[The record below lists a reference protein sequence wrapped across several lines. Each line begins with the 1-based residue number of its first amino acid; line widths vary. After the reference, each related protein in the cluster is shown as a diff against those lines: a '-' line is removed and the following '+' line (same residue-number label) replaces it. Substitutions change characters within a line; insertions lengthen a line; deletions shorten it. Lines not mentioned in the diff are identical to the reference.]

1 MNFRTWIRDNCFT
14 YGYVPCVVFLGWLL
28 DNQMWGRAA
37 MLVEEM
43 GDEWG
48 RVSFRLDREL
58 IEEYAAELW
67 GMKIDYVDV
76 EEHVLE
82 LGKLIVDKYEE
93 KYHLDCNL
101 GELGGV

>member
-1 MNFRTWIRDNCFT
+1 MITPTLIYRYSI
-14 YGYVPCVVFLGWLL
+14 
-28 DNQMWGRAA
+28 
-37 MLVEEM
+37 
-43 GDEWG
+43 
-48 RVSFRLDREL
+48 EL
-58 IEEYAAELW
+58 IEGYAAELW

-76 EEHVLE
+76 DEHVLE

>member
-1 MNFRTWIRDNCFT
+1 
-14 YGYVPCVVFLGWLL
+14 
-28 DNQMWGRAA
+28 
-37 MLVEEM
+37 
-43 GDEWG
+43 
-48 RVSFRLDREL
+48 
-58 IEEYAAELW
+58 
-67 GMKIDYVDV
+67 MKIDYVDV

>member
-1 MNFRTWIRDNCFT
+1 
-14 YGYVPCVVFLGWLL
+14 
-28 DNQMWGRAA
+28 
-37 MLVEEM
+37 M

-82 LGKLIVDKYEE
+82 LGKLIVDK
-93 KYHLDCNL
+93 
-101 GELGGV
+101 

>member
-1 MNFRTWIRDNCFT
+1 MN
-14 YGYVPCVVFLGWLL
+14 
-28 DNQMWGRAA
+28 
-37 MLVEEM
+37 
-43 GDEWG
+43 
-48 RVSFRLDREL
+48 L

-93 KYHLDCNL
+93 KYHLDLFLTTPLYPSQLSKIKSELKKLMKML
-101 GELGGV
+101 GI

>member
-1 MNFRTWIRDNCFT
+1 MCPGSGTYRTT
-14 YGYVPCVVFLGWLL
+14 
-28 DNQMWGRAA
+28 AE
-37 MLVEEM
+37 VEEM

-76 EEHVLE
+76 ARYQ
-82 LGKLIVDKYEE
+82 KLFIVCPYKRSV
-93 KYHLDCNL
+93 NL
-101 GELGGV
+101 IRSKN

>member
-1 MNFRTWIRDNCFT
+1 MRRNIIWTVT
-14 YGYVPCVVFLGWLL
+14 L
-28 DNQMWGRAA
+28 
-37 MLVEEM
+37 EEM

-67 GMKIDYVDV
+67 GMKVDYVDV

-93 KYHLDCNL
+93 RYKESRLI
-101 GELGGV
+101 ELTA

>member
-1 MNFRTWIRDNCFT
+1 MAKRKLVAQLNPVNCK
-14 YGYVPCVVFLGWLL
+14 V
-28 DNQMWGRAA
+28 
-37 MLVEEM
+37 
-43 GDEWG
+43 
-48 RVSFRLDREL
+48 
-58 IEEYAAELW
+58 
-67 GMKIDYVDV
+67 V

>member
-1 MNFRTWIRDNCFT
+1 MEERAFDEGAKWWDATYAIRPNGMVTAQLIIFRTKN
-14 YGYVPCVVFLGWLL
+14 GY
-28 DNQMWGRAA
+28 DKYKY
-37 MLVEEM
+37 
-43 GDEWG
+43 D
-48 RVSFRLDREL
+48 
-58 IEEYAAELW
+58 ELW

-93 KYHLDCNL
+93 KYHLNCNL